1 MPGVPRRARMARA
14 ASSIACLP
22 ARARGLRRRLA
33 SCAALLT
40 LVLNLTGCGLFGVR
54 EAPIEERTPSPI
66 EPLEIGE
73 VVPPRDESA
82 VLRERLYAQFRV
94 WKGAPYQNGGMSRR
108 GIDCSGFVLV
118 TYKTMLGLE
127 LPRTADEQATLGI
140 PVGRDELATGDLV
153 FFKTGVSTR
162 HVGIYLDQGRF
173 MHASRRRGVMI
184 SALNNGYWQRHW
196 WQARR
201 VPRSTGPP

>member
-1 MPGVPRRARMARA
+1 M
-14 ASSIACLP
+14 
-22 ARARGLRRRLA
+22 
-33 SCAALLT
+33 
-40 LVLNLTGCGLFGVR
+40 FGVR
-54 EAPIEERTPSPI
+54 EAPIEERTPPPI

-82 VLRERLYAQFRV
+82 ALRERLYAQFRV
-94 WKGAPYQNGGMSRR
+94 WQGAPYRNGGMSTR
-108 GIDCSGFVLV
+108 GVDCSGFVLV
-118 TYKTMLGLE
+118 TYKSMLGVE
-127 LPRTADEQATLGI
+127 LPRTADEQATLGT
-140 PVGRDELATGDLV
+140 PVSRAELMTGDLV

-184 SALNNGYWQRHW
+184 SALDDGYWQRHW

-201 VPRSTGPP
+201 IARATGPP